1 MTMMENS
8 NRQRF
13 YVALTLVVRILVGA
27 TFLFSGFVKAVDP
40 LGTAFKLNDYF
51 VAFGMEAFK
60 GTGIYLSMAL
70 LSLEMTIGIS
80 LIFNIWHKFNV
91 WVLTFITVYFTGLT
105 LFIALTNPVS
115 DCGCFGD
122 AIKISNWAT
131 FYKNILL
138 LGLTFVLLLSK
149 NRFNTR
155 LISIQT
161 QKVMWFIFI
170 IFSLAIA
177 LYSLRS
183 LPPIDFRPY
192 KVGTN
197 LIEARKIPADAEP
210 DQYKNFFYYEK
221 NGNIKKFD
229 EDNYPW
235 QDSTWHFLEMETEL
249 VKKGYDSPYNNLVFF
264 DSNQN
269 DVTES
274 ILNNAEY
281 TWLLVSYDLSA
292 IPLSMYDKIHAF
304 LIEAESKNIRFNL
317 VTSAGDSDIKTFEY
331 RSGVG
336 LPVITAD
343 EILLKTII
351 RANPGIVVLH
361 KGIIVGKWNFNSF
374 NTEDV
379 TLIQKPLES
388 GLSEKAALKTRLI
401 ILNLA
406 AILLLIFLVAM
417 GIERIKN
424 KYF

>member
-13 YVALTLVVRILVGA
+13 YIALTLVVRILVGA

-91 WVLTFITVYFTGLT
+91 WVVTFLTVYFTGLT

-131 FYKNILL
+131 FFKNILL
-138 LGLTFVLLLSK
+138 LALLFVLLLSK
-149 NRFNTR
+149 QQFTARF
-155 LISIQT
+155 LSLQT
-161 QKVMWFIFI
+161 QKVLWFVFI
-170 IFSLAIA
+170 MFSSAFA

-229 EDNYPW
+229 EENYPW
-235 QDSTWHFLEMETEL
+235 QDSTWSFIEMESEL
-249 VKKGYDSPYNNLVFF
+249 VKKGYDSPYTNLVFF
-264 DSNQN
+264 DLNQN
-269 DVTES
+269 DITES
-274 ILNNAEY
+274 VLNKSEY

-292 IPLSMYDKIHAF
+292 IPLSMYDKIHTF
-304 LIEAESKNIRFNL
+304 LTKAESENIRFSL
-317 VTSAGDSDIKTFEY
+317 VTSAGNSDIKTFEY
-331 RSGVG
+331 RSGVI
-336 LPVITAD
+336 LPVISAD

-361 KGIIVGKWNFNSF
+361 EGIIVGKWNLKSIDTKDENII
-374 NTEDV
+374 
-379 TLIQKPLES
+379 LKPLES

-406 AILLLIFLVAM
+406 AILLLIFLVAL